1 MSKTDIY
8 AYHLFKAAQDKY
20 GRKPADLRDSEAETA
35 GDVARRTLFV
45 EDRILNSQEA
55 KSVKVDA
62 ADITAARESIISR
75 YDSFCDFLADL
86 AASGLDD
93 AILLEA
99 IERQLA
105 VEKTTDLV
113 ASTVK
118 APTKQEIADFY
129 ERRREEFIRP
139 EQRAVSHI
147 LITINPEFPENEPAE
162 AHRRIK
168 ELHARLREDPMS
180 FGLLAQ
186 LHSECP
192 SALRAGDL
200 GVVTPG
206 QLMEPLERAAFALK
220 LGQISAPI
228 QTEAGYHIARC
239 DQIIT
244 SRTVP
249 LKEAR
254 TKIAEAI
261 TEGRRQQAKR
271 NWIKSICAPSDTKT
285 RGGERMSD
293 TPRFSERPLA
303 CAS

>member
-8 AYHLFKAAQDKY
+8 AYHLFKAAQDKF
-20 GRKPADLRDSEAETA
+20 GRKPADLRDFEAETA
-35 GDVARRTLFV
+35 ADVARRTLFV
-45 EDRILNSQEA
+45 EDRVLNSQEA
-55 KSVKVDA
+55 KSVDVA
-62 ADITAARESIISR
+62 ASDISAARDSIISR

-86 AASGLDD
+86 DASGLDD
-93 AILLEA
+93 VILQEA

-113 ASTVK
+113 ASKVK
-118 APTKQEIADFY
+118 AASKQEIADFY
-129 ERRREEFIRP
+129 ERRREEFVRP

-168 ELHARLREDPMS
+168 ELHARLREDPKS

-200 GVVTPG
+200 GIVTPG
-206 QLMEPLERAAFALK
+206 QLMKPLELAAFALK

-228 QTEAGYHIARC
+228 ETEAGYHIARC
-239 DQIIT
+239 DQIIA
-244 SRTVP
+244 SRTVT

-254 TKIAEAI
+254 AKIAEAI
-261 TEGRRQQAKR
+261 IEGRRQQAKR
-271 NWIKSICAPSDTKT
+271 KWIKAICASSDTKA

-293 TPRFSERPLA
+293 ISRFSERAVA